1 MKALKI
7 VIFNC
12 NHPIDQ
18 YLINLADQINGNDC
32 KIIKIG
38 YFNMSYASFNCFLR
52 ELLISNVYK
61 QRVYEHLRRTAA
73 QLKCLKSNANCDII
87 HVNSNDVVY
96 VKVRLKNMYQAID
109 KSWFVYV
116 NLYVNPMI

>member
-7 VIFNC
+7 VTFNC

-18 YLINLADQINGNDC
+18 YLINLADQINENDC

-52 ELLISNVYK
+52 ELLISNIYK
-61 QRVYEHLRRTAA
+61 QCVYEHLRRTAIE
-73 QLKCLKSNANCDII
+73 LKRLKSNANCDII

-96 VKVRLKNMYQAID
+96 VKIRLKNMYEAID

-116 NLYVNPMI
+116 NLYVNPLI